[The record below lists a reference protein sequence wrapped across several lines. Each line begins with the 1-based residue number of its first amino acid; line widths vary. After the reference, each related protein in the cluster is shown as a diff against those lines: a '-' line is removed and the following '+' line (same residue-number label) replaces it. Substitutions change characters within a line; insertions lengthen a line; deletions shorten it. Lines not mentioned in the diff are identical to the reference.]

1 MKRRK
6 AIKTLAAMAP
16 LVLLAAAAPAS
27 PVKAPE
33 PGPRASCPV
42 CGMFVAKYPEWI
54 ATVVF
59 SDGHV
64 HHFDG
69 VKDLFKFL
77 FALDRYAPGHGPGD
91 IDLIAVTDYYDLET
105 IDARAAWFVIGS
117 DVYGPMGHE
126 LVPLKTAEDAA
137 GFSADHH
144 GRATLRFGDITP
156 AVVRQVDEGRFE
168 DLEAP
173 ANP

>member
-1 MKRRK
+1 MMAGR
-6 AIKTLAAMAP
+6 TLAAAFIT
-16 LVLLAAAAPAS
+16 LALLAAAAPAGTVDV
-27 PVKAPE
+27 PQ

-59 SDGHV
+59 DDGHV

-69 VKDLFKFL
+69 AKDLFKFL
-77 FALDRYAPGHGPGD
+77 FALDRYAPDHGPGD
-91 IDLIAVTDYYDLET
+91 IDVIAVTDYYDVEA
-105 IDARAAWFVIGS
+105 IDARQAWFVIGS

-137 GFSADHH
+137 GFSADHE

-156 AVVRQVDEGRFE
+156 AVVRQVDEGRF
-168 DLEAP
+168 DGLELP
-173 ANP
+173 LTP

>member
-1 MKRRK
+1 MAGR
-6 AIKTLAAMAP
+6 ALATFITLI
-16 LVLLAAAAPAS
+16 LLAGAAAAET
-27 PVKAPE
+27 VDIPE

-59 SDGHV
+59 DGGHV

-69 VKDLFKFL
+69 AKDLFKFL

-91 IDLIAVTDYYDLET
+91 IDVIAVTDYYDVEA
-105 IDARAAWFVIGS
+105 INARQAWFVIGS

-137 GFSADHH
+137 GFSTDHE

-156 AVVRQVDEGRFE
+156 ALIRQVDAGRFE
-168 DLEAP
+168 GLGAP